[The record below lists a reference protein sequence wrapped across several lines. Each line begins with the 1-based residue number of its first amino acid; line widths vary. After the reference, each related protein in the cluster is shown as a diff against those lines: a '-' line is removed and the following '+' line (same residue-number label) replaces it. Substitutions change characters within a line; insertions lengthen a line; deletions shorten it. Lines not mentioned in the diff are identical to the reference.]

1 MKALY
6 PLALAALVGATS
18 TVSAQQPKVQTAESV
33 ASAPGRGEAVRTVR
47 VSATVTAIDKA
58 TRTLTLKGADG
69 KTFPLV
75 GGPDVRNF
83 DQIQVGSEVVVGYL
97 EALAIE
103 LKKGGGAKVERVDS
117 SSGARAEAGA
127 QPGAVAAR
135 KVTATGDVIALDAA
149 TQTATLR
156 GPNRTV
162 TLRVPDPKQFQMI
175 AVGDQVQITYTEAV
189 AVSVEPA
196 PKK

>member
-1 MKALY
+1 VSSTSRDHFGGRAS
-6 PLALAALVGATS
+6 LANA
-18 TVSAQQPKVQTAESV
+18 KFH
-33 ASAPGRGEAVRTVR
+33 APV
-47 VSATVTAIDKA
+47 
-58 TRTLTLKGADG
+58 
-69 KTFPLV
+69 FH
-75 GGPDVRNF
+75 
-83 DQIQVGSEVVVGYL
+83 
-97 EALAIE
+97 
-103 LKKGGGAKVERVDS
+103 
-117 SSGARAEAGA
+117 
-127 QPGAVAAR
+127 
-135 KVTATGDVIALDAA
+135 AA

>member
-1 MKALY
+1 MKAPY
-6 PLALAALVGATS
+6 PLVLAALVGATS
-18 TVSAQQPKVQTAESV
+18 AVSAQQPKVQSTESV

-47 VSATVTAIDKA
+47 VSATVSAIDKA

-69 KTFPLV
+69 KTFPMV
-75 GGPDVRNF
+75 AGSEVRNF
-83 DQIQVGSEVVVGYL
+83 DQIQDGSEVVVGYL

-117 SSGARAEAGA
+117 SAGGRAEAGA

-162 TLRVPDPKQFQMI
+162 MLRVPDPKQFQMI
-175 AVGDQVQITYTEAV
+175 AVGDQMEITYTEAL